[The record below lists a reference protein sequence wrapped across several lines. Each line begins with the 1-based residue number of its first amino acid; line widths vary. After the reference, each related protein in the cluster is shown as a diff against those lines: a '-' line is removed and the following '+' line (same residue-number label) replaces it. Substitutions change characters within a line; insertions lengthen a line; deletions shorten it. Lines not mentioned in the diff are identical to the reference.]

1 MHSLRTVLNA
11 FVNKVENAK
20 GYIEY
25 LSPEGKDIVQAYESD
40 KDNCKTLLFATK
52 K

>member
-11 FVNKVENAK
+11 FVKKVENAK

-25 LSPEGKDIVQAYESD
+25 LSPEGKDIVQG
-40 KDNCKTLLFATK
+40 L
-52 K
+52 

>member
-1 MHSLRTVLNA
+1 MSEITREHAFFNIRTVLNA

-25 LSPEGKDIVQAYESD
+25 LSPEGKDIVQA
-40 KDNCKTLLFATK
+40 
-52 K
+52 